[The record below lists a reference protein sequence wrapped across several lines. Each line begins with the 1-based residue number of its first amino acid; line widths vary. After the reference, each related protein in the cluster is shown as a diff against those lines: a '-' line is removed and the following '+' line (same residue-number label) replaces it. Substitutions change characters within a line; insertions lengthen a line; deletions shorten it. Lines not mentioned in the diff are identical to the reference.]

1 MENKNI
7 VMLKRHF
14 VNYKDP
20 KTTTYY
26 LNQCP
31 DLAGYDVIDVTS
43 HNPDPVFRSEISP
56 MYIGPVVTPDGVT
69 CNVFELLWQCSKV
82 YPCHVGPDGE
92 PTGDY
97 FTWRNARFAEPRPS
111 LSDKSSVKRFRHI
124 NTELSANHEDAR
136 YSLWYNKNTGK
147 YDHLSYVQA
156 RKKIYIPEYARL
168 VSGTETFR
176 KLKERVDAGEKLAF
190 MDYDAF
196 NIYSESAKGKEFE
209 RYLDRCKKRKA
220 EPSLTR
226 NDYTR
231 LCTMKDVIDCPF
243 VSVGHGFILKALL
256 QGDISVEDGE
266 VIDREG
272 VLC

>member
-26 LNQCP
+26 LNQCQ
-31 DLAGYDVIDVTS
+31 DLSDYDVIDVTS

-56 MYIGPVVTPDGVT
+56 MFIGPVVTPDGVT

-97 FTWRNARFAEPRPS
+97 FVWRSARFAEPKPS
-111 LSDKSSVKRFRHI
+111 LNDKKEVRRIRHI
-124 NTELSANHEDAR
+124 NDELSVKHKDTR

-147 YDHLSYVQA
+147 YDHLSYVEA

-168 VSGTETFR
+168 VTKTETFR
-176 KLKERVDAGEKLAF
+176 KLKERVDSGEKLAF

-196 NIYSESAKGKEFE
+196 NLYSTSVKETMFE
-209 RYLDRCKKRKA
+209 KYLKA
-220 EPSLTR
+220 CQKEKTVPSRTR
-226 NDYTR
+226 DDYMSLNTV
-231 LCTMKDVIDCPF
+231 KDVISCPF
-243 VSVGHGFILKALL
+243 LSVGHGFILKLLL
-256 QGDISVEDGE
+256 QEDIVVEDGK
-266 VIDREG
+266 VIDPDGILE
-272 VLC
+272 